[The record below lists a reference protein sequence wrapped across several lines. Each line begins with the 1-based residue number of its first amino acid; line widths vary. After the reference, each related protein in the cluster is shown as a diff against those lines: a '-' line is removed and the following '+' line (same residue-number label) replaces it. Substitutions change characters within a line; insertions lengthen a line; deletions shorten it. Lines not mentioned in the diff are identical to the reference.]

1 MFDLL
6 PWATA
11 IGESQNNILVFMDLH
26 NKLMAKHQ
34 REEKELVYNM
44 LFTKDVLAKIHYLYD
59 KMDRMAKTKETA
71 LSTSL

>member
-1 MFDLL
+1 
-6 PWATA
+6 
-11 IGESQNNILVFMDLH
+11 MDLH

-59 KMDRMAKTKETA
+59 KMDRMEKTKETA

>member
-1 MFDLL
+1 
-6 PWATA
+6 
-11 IGESQNNILVFMDLH
+11 MDLH